1 MIVEVDSQ
9 MADRSPLPEPH
20 HARVVAELQSLIEKA
35 ERYRCEHLAA
45 RAQSAGEADR
55 AANAVLAVIE
65 DHLKLLRASL
75 AFVTTGELLREPGAD
90 SDKSSGG

>member
-1 MIVEVDSQ
+1 
-9 MADRSPLPEPH
+9 
-20 HARVVAELQSLIEKA
+20 
-35 ERYRCEHLAA
+35 
-45 RAQSAGEADR
+45 
-55 AANAVLAVIE
+55 VLAVIE